1 MEPHPSPQSSPQS
14 SPRGSLSVAASGP
27 PPPGMDPYAE
37 LIQLKAQV
45 QHLFT
50 QQQQQQQSAPAVVPH
65 SSSASRL
72 PKIRQPSSYS
82 GAGGHA
88 VDDWVVEMQQ
98 QFVYYGSLFSND
110 RDRVKFAIAYLTG
123 SAMHWWEHVPAAQHP
138 STWDEFVILLRGRYR
153 PVHAAMLARQKLG
166 KLRMGP
172 HHSVNQYTAVF
183 QTTLTP
189 ITDMGETD
197 QVHHYMQGLQPYLAA
212 KVWGRHPTTLRS
224 AIEAAV
230 SEEAMANFGR
240 AALPQRN
247 HFGGHGR
254 SHGASS
260 SSTTSVPMDIN
271 SVESFLTEEVEQ
283 PSSSAD
289 SAMSAVLAKMEAMQ
303 QTINALQHGGGSSGS
318 SFRRDGDRI
327 VGLKP
332 GEVAELMKAGK
343 CLRCKKKGH
352 MKNECPDR
360 PKPSFQ

>member
-1 MEPHPSPQSSPQS
+1 
-14 SPRGSLSVAASGP
+14 
-27 PPPGMDPYAE
+27 MDPYAE

-50 QQQQQQQSAPAVVPH
+50 QQQQQQQQQPVPAVVPH

-88 VDDWVVEMQQ
+88 VDDWIVEMQQ
-98 QFVYYGSLFSND
+98 QFVYYGPLFSSD
-110 RDRVKFAIAYLTG
+110 HDRVKFAIAYLTG
-123 SAMHWWEHVPAAQHP
+123 PAMHWWEHVPAVQHP
-138 STWDEFVILLRGRYR
+138 STWDEFVTLLRGRYR

-212 KVWGRHPTTLRS
+212 KVWGRHPMTLRS

-260 SSTTSVPMDIN
+260 SSSTSVPMDIN

-318 SFRRDGDRI
+318 SFRRDGDR
-327 VGLKP
+327 VTGLKP
-332 GEVAELMKAGK
+332 GDIASLMAEGK
-343 CLRCKKKGH
+343 CFRCKKKGH

-360 PKPSFQ
+360 AKTSKNA